1 MFVPF
6 LVNVCYFQVLTGLVL
21 KSNPSLLT
29 LELMT
34 EVMVGV
40 VQQAVE
46 KIDRTRAHAGKVF
59 RSLLHRSAIKWNA
72 YTCIRGHV
80 ACMG

>member
-1 MFVPF
+1 
-6 LVNVCYFQVLTGLVL
+6 
-21 KSNPSLLT
+21 LT

-34 EVMVGV
+34 KIMVGV

-59 RSLLHRSAIKWNA
+59 RSLLHRSVIE
-72 YTCIRGHV
+72 
-80 ACMG
+80 

>member
-1 MFVPF
+1 MPF
-6 LVNVCYFQVLTGLVL
+6 LVNVCCFQVLTGLVL
-21 KSNPSLLT
+21 KSNPSVLT

-34 EVMVGV
+34 KVMVGV

-59 RSLLHRSAIKWNA
+59 RSLLHRSVIN
-72 YTCIRGHV
+72 
-80 ACMG
+80 

>member
-1 MFVPF
+1 M
-6 LVNVCYFQVLTGLVL
+6 NECCFQVLAGLVL
-21 KSNPSLLT
+21 KSSPSLLT

-34 EVMVGV
+34 KVMVGV

-59 RSLLHRSAIKWNA
+59 RSLLHRSVMSVL
-72 YTCIRGHV
+72 YTQV
-80 ACMG
+80 